1 MDFKEG
7 KWAQKIIALQLNDG
21 SWGDFHSLS
30 TITPKQPITTEQA
43 LRRLKILGYTLEDK
57 PIKKALNYLQNCLI
71 GKTTIPD
78 RVEKL
83 HNWKIFTELML
94 SAWIRIFSLD
104 NRKANDIAEKW
115 SIIIN
120 SAFESGKYDN
130 DKYISTYMKVLEL
143 KPKGGRLLD
152 FTSFY
157 QISLLTNVLDKTIEP
172 NYFEYILNHES
183 GIYYIYDKKIS
194 KIPKTLKSKETS
206 RYISAIELLAKYENN
221 NCKKQLY
228 YVKKWLKS
236 NMENENKWDMGKESK
251 DGIYLPLSDSWKKEE
266 DRIKDCTYRINRLLK
281 KIGTNCNFA

>member
-1 MDFKEG
+1 MDFKDG

-57 PIKKALNYLQNCLI
+57 PIKKVVNYLQNCLN

-94 SAWIRIFSLD
+94 SAWIIIFSLD
-104 NRKANDIAEKW
+104 NGKANDIAEKW

-120 SAFESGKYDN
+120 SAFEGGNYNN
-130 DKYISTYMKVLEL
+130 DQYISTYMKELEL

-157 QISLLTNVLDKTIEP
+157 QISLLTNILDKTIEP

-183 GIYYIYDKKIS
+183 GIYYIYDKKIN
-194 KIPKTLKSKETS
+194 KIPKTFKSKETS
-206 RYISAIELLAKYENN
+206 RYISAIELLAKYENI
-221 NCKKQLY
+221 NCKKQLD
-228 YVKKWLKS
+228 YVKKWLKG

-251 DGIYLPLSDSWKKEE
+251 DGIYLPLSDSWKK
-266 DRIKDCTYRINRLLK
+266 DKNRINDCTYRINTLIN
-281 KIGTNCNFA
+281 KI